1 MFYSPF
7 SRDKEMTENKSKFWA
22 LSPASC
28 RPACMWPISRRLPTI
43 SLATRQSGAAFRG
56 FCELLAMDLLRPV
69 QKTARL
75 ADCGGQCAGHL
86 PWPGRV
92 FHCAVSLLRPLFQ
105 AAFCPCARLP
115 AFWKRPNPLFARLF
129 PARSAAACFRQTWQ
143 PVSAAET
150 QCAANHSFLAAK
162 ILVHSLTHSF
172 IIKPW
177 PESWANP
184 PAKRGRARKAMATAA
199 Q

>member
-1 MFYSPF
+1 MSVGMYVAYIPQIADNLSGHKGNPVQPF
-7 SRDKEMTENKSKFWA
+7 VAFVNCSLWTIYGLFKKQRD
-22 LSPASC
+22 
-28 RPACMWPISRRLPTI
+28 WPIVVANVPGIFLG
-43 SLATRQSGAAFRG
+43 LAAF
-56 FCELLAMDLLRPV
+56 F
-69 QKTARL
+69 TAL
-75 ADCGGQCAGHL
+75 QAFS
-86 PWPGRV
+86 GR
-92 FHCAVSLLRPLFQ
+92 FFRQPF
-105 AAFCPCARLP
+105 ARAQGCLN

-150 QCAANHSFLAAK
+150 ECAANHSFLATK

-172 IIKPW
+172 IIKPR

-184 PAKRGRARKAMATAA
+184 PAKQSRARKAMATAA